1 MRVCGVM
8 NTTFTYKFVYGSNL
22 NADGATEDDDVPIV
36 RGDPVSK
43 KKKSDS
49 GIDLGLAIGVLMAAV
64 ILAFCCG
71 AVRGPR
77 P

>member
-1 MRVCGVM
+1 MRVCRVM
-8 NTTFTYKFVYGSNL
+8 KSRALPPRSNL

-36 RGDPVSK
+36 RGDPISK
-43 KKKSDS
+43 KKKSGS
-49 GIDLGLAIGVLMAAV
+49 GIDLGLAIGVLIAAV

-71 AVRGPR
+71 AVRSPR